1 MVRVR
6 LLAAS
11 LVFTV
16 AVGCAAP
23 EGSGL
28 ALAPQGSGAS
38 VVFDIEERPFP
49 NVPLPNDF
57 ASRFDATSP
66 TKKRLNA
73 SKTASTAWER
83 ATRDELARLDG
94 WGTYAPMSLS
104 FTKQLDLGNIARRH
118 VGDDY
123 DQRDDVL
130 YVIDV
135 TPNSPDLCQSVPLD
149 VGNDNFPAVIEDRD
163 YFPNDPRGDT
173 GNLLFE
179 EVEEDLN
186 RNGALDPGED
196 TDMDGVLDHPNVRFE
211 GDPKVMLHYERETRS
226 LLFRPLMP
234 LRERTTYAVV
244 VTRRLVDEDGRPVRS
259 PFAYVNHTSQTA
271 ALAPLP
277 GCLPNHGL
285 ALDDVAFTWTFT
297 TQSVSSYFVAI
308 RDGLRGLGPLARLS
322 TEFPSKLVDLDSV
335 RDDPTRTLNVK
346 IVPGDQ
352 LVNALASLLPGLLG
366 ADADSP
372 QIRALTDGFKAIDF
386 FATGAFESPQF
397 FARTD
402 AAGAPLPIH
411 QQTWRLNPETGAID
425 LPGGK
430 PRSEK
435 VTFWLAVPKHR
446 TGPAPLAIAGHG
458 YGSNKLEGLFYSGL
472 FARQGIASIAID
484 CPSHGLG
491 FGDLEL
497 QAAEGLF
504 TSKGLTGLFKGL
516 RRDRAFDQTGDGV
529 ADSGADFW
537 TAYAVHT
544 RDMVRQ
550 STVDYLRLVH
560 VLESFDGATRWDWDV
575 NRDGEKDLAGDFNG
589 DGVID
594 VGLGS
599 KLSMGGGSLGGIMS
613 ALVGGTEPRVGVVVP
628 ISAGAGFAEIGKRA
642 ANGGVKEAV
651 SLRMMGPL
659 LLTEKNA
666 QGRLDVWQYV
676 PDGNKRGRVKVGPV
690 DATLNEGDT
699 AVVTNLTTREHR
711 CARVQ
716 KNGLLRVAV
725 SSDQG
730 HQLRLDVYAGVLPSS
745 RPEGCV
751 VPAGA
756 VASWSLDAFGDDT
769 RWQGKTLAKG
779 APLIA
784 LGDGFGLRRGTPE
797 ARRFIGFAQTLLDAA
812 DPVNFAPNYQRRIL
826 QYGTGERVRTRALIM
841 NTVGDPV
848 VPVAAGTALAR
859 AAGYL
864 DLTSRDA
871 RYGKTV
877 NQVLVDSHII
887 EGVSRTSPFRNSRG
901 QPVLMDIENLS
912 STVPVDDKFD
922 VPRLTPPL
930 RHVFRSEVVGGTVG
944 VLYPMPSPTG
954 RHGFDLP
961 DPKKAF
967 DDGTYLV
974 NLLAR
979 YLASEGT
986 QVSFDGCQHTSSCPW
1001 ISQPVSG
1008 P

>member
-1 MVRVR
+1 MNRI
-6 LLAAS
+6 LSALLCCALAA
-11 LVFTV
+11 
-16 AVGCAAP
+16 CASPEARGLMLAP
-23 EGSGL
+23 EGT
-28 ALAPQGSGAS
+28 GAQ

-57 ASRFDATSP
+57 ATRFDATSP

-73 SKTASTAWER
+73 SKAASTAWER
-83 ATRDELARLDG
+83 AIRDELAKLDG

-104 FTKQLDLGNIARRH
+104 FTKQLDLRELANRH

-123 DQRDDVL
+123 DQSNDAL

-135 TPNSPDLCQSVPLD
+135 TPDSPEFCQAVPLD

-196 TDMDGVLDHPNVRFE
+196 TDMDGTLDHPNVLTP
-211 GDPKVMLHYERETRS
+211 GDSKVMLHYERETKS

-234 LRERTTYAVV
+234 MRERTTYAVV
-244 VTRRLVDEDGRPVRS
+244 ITKRLVDEDGRPVRS
-259 PFAYVNHTSQTA
+259 PFRYINHASQTS
-271 ALAPLP
+271 ALAPLE
-277 GCLPNHGL
+277 GCLPKHGL
-285 ALDDVAFTWTFT
+285 ALDDVAFTWSFT
-297 TQSVSSYFVAI
+297 TQSISSFFKTI
-308 RDGLRGLGPLARLS
+308 RDGLNGLGPLSRLA
-322 TEFPSKLVDLDSV
+322 TEFPPKLTDLDAV
-335 RDDPTRTLNVK
+335 REDPTRTLNVR

-352 LVNALASLLPGLLG
+352 LVGALASLLPGLLG

-372 QIRALTDGFKAIDF
+372 QVKSLIDGFKAIDF

-397 FARTD
+397 LPRRD
-402 AAGAPLPIH
+402 AANALLPIH
-411 QQTWRLNPETGAID
+411 QQTWKLNPETGAID
-425 LPGGK
+425 LPEGK
-430 PRSEK
+430 ARPEK
-435 VTFWLAVPKHR
+435 VTFWLAVPKNR
-446 TGPAPLAIAGHG
+446 RGPAPLAIAGHG
-458 YGSNKLEGLFYSGL
+458 YGSNKLEGLFYAGL
-472 FARQGIASIAID
+472 FARQGIAAIAID

-491 FGDLEL
+491 FGDLEV

-504 TSKGLTGLFKGL
+504 TSRGLTGLFKGL

-529 ADSGADFW
+529 ADSGADYW

-550 STVDYLRLVH
+550 STVDYLRLVQ
-560 VLESFDGATRWDWDV
+560 VLQTFDGATRWDWDV
-575 NRDGEKDLAGDFNG
+575 NRDGEKDLAGDFDG
-589 DGVID
+589 DGVVD
-594 VGLGS
+594 VGAAS

-613 ALVGGTEPRVGVVVP
+613 ALVGGTEPHVKVVVP

-642 ANGGVKEAV
+642 APGGVKEAV

-659 LLTEKNA
+659 LITEKNA
-666 QGRLDVWQYV
+666 QGGLDLWEYL
-676 PDGNKRGRVKVGPV
+676 PEGNKRGRVKVGPV
-690 DATLNEGDT
+690 TATLTPGDT
-699 AVVTNLTTREHR
+699 AVITNLTTKDMR
-711 CARVQ
+711 CAPVQ
-716 KNGLLRVAV
+716 QDGRLRAAV
-725 SSDQG
+725 TSDEG
-730 HQLRLDVYAGVLPSS
+730 NELMLEVFSGALPPKK
-745 RPEGCV
+745 PEGCAR
-751 VPAGA
+751 PTDQAPYWTITTFGY
-756 VASWSLDAFGDDT
+756 DAK
-769 RWQGKTLAKG
+769 WQGRTISKG

-784 LGDGFGLRRGTPE
+784 LGDGFGLKRGTPE
-797 ARRFIGFAQTLLDAA
+797 LRRFIGFAQTLLDSA
-812 DPVNFAPNYQRRIL
+812 DPVNFAPNYERRIL

-864 DLTSRDA
+864 DLTSRDP
-871 RYGKTV
+871 RYNKTV

-887 EGVSRTSPFRNSRG
+887 EGVTRTSPFRNSKG

-922 VPRLTPPL
+922 VPRLIPPL
-930 RHVFRSEVVGGTVG
+930 RHVARSAVVGGTVG

-961 DPKKAF
+961 DPKKAW

-974 NLLAR
+974 NMLGR

-986 QVSFDGCQHTSSCPW
+986 EVSFDGCQHTSTCPW
-1001 ISQPVSG
+1001 IAQPVLG

>member
-1 MVRVR
+1 MVRA

-11 LVFTV
+11 LVFI
-16 AVGCAAP
+16 AACASPEATGLMLAP
-23 EGSGL
+23 EGT
-28 ALAPQGSGAS
+28 GAS
-38 VVFDIEERPFP
+38 IVFDIEERPFP

-57 ASRFDATSP
+57 ASRFDASSP

-73 SKTASTAWER
+73 SKVASTAWER
-83 ATRDELARLDG
+83 AIRDELARLDG

-104 FTKQLDLGNIARRH
+104 FSKQLDLGNLARRH

-123 DQRDDVL
+123 DQSDDAL

-135 TPNSPDLCQSVPLD
+135 TPNSPEFCQAVPLD
-149 VGNDNFPAVIEDRD
+149 VGNGNFPAVIEDRD

-186 RNGALDPGED
+186 RNNVLDPGED
-196 TDMDGVLDHPNVRFE
+196 TDMDGVLDHPNVRVP
-211 GDPKVMLHYERETRS
+211 GDTNVMLHYERETKS

-234 LRERTTYAVV
+234 MRERTTYAVV
-244 VTRRLVDEDGRPVRS
+244 ITKRLIDEEGRPVRS
-259 PFAYVNHTSQTA
+259 PFRYINHASQTS

-277 GCLPNHGL
+277 GCLPHHGL
-285 ALDDVAFTWTFT
+285 ALDDIAFTWTFT
-297 TQSVSSYFVAI
+297 TQSVSSYFIAI
-308 RDGLRGLGPLARLS
+308 RDGLRGIGPLSRLA
-322 TEFPSKLVDLDSV
+322 TEFPPKLVDLDSV
-335 RDDPTRTLNVK
+335 RDDPTRLLNVK

-352 LVNALASLLPGLLG
+352 LVNALSSLLPGLLG

-372 QIRALTDGFKAIDF
+372 QIRSLTDGFKAIDF
-386 FATGAFESPQF
+386 FATGSFDSPQF
-397 FARTD
+397 FARRD
-402 AAGAPLPIH
+402 AAGALLPLH
-411 QQTWRLNPETGAID
+411 QQTWKLNPETGAID
-425 LPGGK
+425 LPEGK
-430 PRSEK
+430 ARSEK
-435 VTFWLAVPKHR
+435 VTFWLAVPKNR
-446 TGPAPLAIAGHG
+446 NGPAPLAIAGHG

-491 FGDLEL
+491 FGDLEV

-504 TSKGLTGLFKGL
+504 TSKGLTGLFRGL
-516 RRDRAFDQTGDGV
+516 RRDRAFDQTGDGI
-529 ADSGADFW
+529 ADSGADYW
-537 TAYAVHT
+537 TAYATHT

-550 STVDYLRLVH
+550 STVDYLRLVQ
-560 VLESFDGATRWDWDV
+560 VLETFDGTTRWEWDV

-589 DGVID
+589 DGIVD
-594 VGLGS
+594 VGTAS

-613 ALVGGTEPRVGVVVP
+613 AMVGGTEPRIGVVVP

-642 ANGGVKEAV
+642 APGGVKEAV

-659 LLTEKNA
+659 LITEKNA
-666 QGRLDVWQYV
+666 QGGLDLWQYV

-690 DATLNEGDT
+690 SATLNEGDT
-699 AVVTNLTTREHR
+699 AVVTNLTTKEYR

-716 KNGLLRVAV
+716 KNGMLRAAV
-725 SSDQG
+725 SSDEG
-730 HQLRLDVYAGVLPSS
+730 NRLKLDVYSGVLGQK
-745 RPEGCV
+745 RPEGCAI
-751 VPAGA
+751 PT
-756 VASWSLDAFGDDT
+756 DATPYWTLSSFGQDT
-769 RWQGKTLAKG
+769 KWQGRTLAKDS
-779 APLIA
+779 PLLA
-784 LGDGFGLRRGTPE
+784 LGDGFGLKRGTPE
-797 ARRFIGFAQTLLDAA
+797 ARRFIGFAQTLLDPA

-871 RYGKTV
+871 RYNKTV

-887 EGVSRTSPFRNSRG
+887 EGVARTSPFRNSRG
-901 QPVLMDIENLS
+901 QNVLMDIENLS

-922 VPRLTPPL
+922 VPRLNPPL
-930 RHVFRSEVVGGTVG
+930 RHVFKSEIVGGTVG
-944 VLYPMPSPTG
+944 VLYPMPNPTG

-961 DPKKAF
+961 DPKKAW

-974 NLLAR
+974 NMLAR
-979 YLASEGT
+979 YLSSEGT

-1001 ISQPVSG
+1001 IAQPISG

>member
-1 MVRVR
+1 MVRA

-11 LVFTV
+11 LVVIV
-16 AVGCAAP
+16 ACASPEASGLLLAP
-23 EGSGL
+23 EGT
-28 ALAPQGSGAS
+28 GAS
-38 VVFDIEERPFP
+38 IVFDIEERPFP

-73 SKTASTAWER
+73 SKVASTAWER
-83 ATRDELARLDG
+83 AIRDELARLDG

-104 FTKQLDLGNIARRH
+104 FTKQLDLGNLARRH

-123 DQRDDVL
+123 DQSDDAL

-135 TPNSPDLCQSVPLD
+135 TPNSPEYCQAVPLD
-149 VGNDNFPAVIEDRD
+149 VGNGNFPAVIEDRD

-186 RNGALDPGED
+186 RNNALDPGED
-196 TDMDGVLDHPNVRFE
+196 TDMDGILDHPNVRFD
-211 GDPKVMLHYERETRS
+211 GDTNVMLHYERETKS

-234 LRERTTYAVV
+234 MRERTTYAVV
-244 VTRRLVDEDGRPVRS
+244 ITKRLIDEEGRPVRS
-259 PFAYVNHTSQTA
+259 PFRYINHASQTS

-277 GCLPNHGL
+277 GCLPHHGL
-285 ALDDVAFTWTFT
+285 ALDDIAFTWTFT
-297 TQSVSSYFVAI
+297 TQSVSSYFIAI
-308 RDGLRGLGPLARLS
+308 RDGLRGIGPLSRLA
-322 TEFPSKLVDLDSV
+322 TEFPPKLVDLDSV
-335 RDDPTRTLNVK
+335 RDDPTRLLNVK

-352 LVNALASLLPGLLG
+352 LVNALSSLLPGLLG

-372 QIRALTDGFKAIDF
+372 QIRSLTDGFKAIDF
-386 FATGAFESPQF
+386 FATGSYDSPQF
-397 FARTD
+397 FARKD
-402 AAGAPLPIH
+402 AAGALLPLH
-411 QQTWRLNPETGAID
+411 QQTWKLNPETGAID
-425 LPGGK
+425 LPEGK
-430 PRSEK
+430 ARSEK
-435 VTFWLAVPKHR
+435 VTFWLAVPKNR
-446 TGPAPLAIAGHG
+446 NGPAPLAIAGHG

-491 FGDLEL
+491 FGDLEI

-516 RRDRAFDQTGDGV
+516 RRDRAFDQTGDGI
-529 ADSGADFW
+529 ADSGADYW
-537 TAYAVHT
+537 TAYATHT

-550 STVDYLRLVH
+550 STVDYLRLVQ
-560 VLESFDGATRWDWDV
+560 VLETFDGTTRWEWDV

-589 DGVID
+589 DGVVD
-594 VGLGS
+594 VGAAS

-613 ALVGGTEPRVGVVVP
+613 AMVGGTEPRIGVVVP

-642 ANGGVKEAV
+642 APGGVKEAV

-659 LLTEKNA
+659 LITEKNA
-666 QGRLDVWQYV
+666 QGGLDLWQYV
-676 PDGNKRGRVKVGPV
+676 PDGNKRGRVKIGPV
-690 DATLNEGDT
+690 SATLNEGDT
-699 AVVTNLTTREHR
+699 AVVTNLTTKEHR

-716 KNGLLRVAV
+716 KNGMLRAAV
-725 SSDQG
+725 SSDAG
-730 HQLRLDVYAGVLPSS
+730 NRLKLEVYSGVLAPK
-745 RPEGCV
+745 RPEGCAI
-751 VPAGA
+751 PTDATPY
-756 VASWSLDAFGDDT
+756 WSLSTFGQDT
-769 RWQGKTLAKG
+769 KWQGRELAKDS
-779 APLIA
+779 PLLA
-784 LGDGFGLRRGTPE
+784 LGDGFGLKRGTPE
-797 ARRFIGFAQTLLDAA
+797 ARRFIGFAQTLLDPA

-887 EGVSRTSPFRNSRG
+887 EGVSRTSPFKNSRG
-901 QPVLMDIENLS
+901 QNVLMDIENLS

-922 VPRLTPPL
+922 VPRLNPPL
-930 RHVFRSEVVGGTVG
+930 RHVFKSEIVGGTVG

-961 DPKKAF
+961 DPKKAW

-974 NLLAR
+974 NMLAR
-979 YLASEGT
+979 YLSSEGT

-1001 ISQPVSG
+1001 IAQPISG

>member
-1 MVRVR
+1 MVRA
-6 LLAAS
+6 LFAAS
-11 LVFTV
+11 LVV
-16 AVGCAAP
+16 IAACASPEASGLLLAP
-23 EGSGL
+23 EGT
-28 ALAPQGSGAS
+28 GAS
-38 VVFDIEERPFP
+38 IVFDIEERPFP

-57 ASRFDATSP
+57 ASRFDAASP

-73 SKTASTAWER
+73 SKVASTAWER
-83 ATRDELARLDG
+83 AIRDELARLDG

-104 FTKQLDLGNIARRH
+104 FTKQLDLGNLARRH

-123 DQRDDVL
+123 DQSDDAL

-135 TPNSPDLCQSVPLD
+135 TPNSPEYCQAVPLD
-149 VGNDNFPAVIEDRD
+149 VGNGNFPAVIEDRD

-186 RNGALDPGED
+186 RNNALDPGED
-196 TDMDGVLDHPNVRFE
+196 TDMDGILDHPNVRFD
-211 GDPKVMLHYERETRS
+211 GDTNVMLHYERETKS

-234 LRERTTYAVV
+234 MRERTTYAVV
-244 VTRRLVDEDGRPVRS
+244 ITKRLIDEEGRPVRS
-259 PFAYVNHTSQTA
+259 PFRYINHASQTS

-277 GCLPNHGL
+277 GCLPHHGL
-285 ALDDVAFTWTFT
+285 ALDDIAFTWTFT
-297 TQSVSSYFVAI
+297 TQSVSSYFIAI
-308 RDGLRGLGPLARLS
+308 RDGLRGIGPLSRLA
-322 TEFPSKLVDLDSV
+322 TEFPPKLVDLDSV
-335 RDDPTRTLNVK
+335 RDDPTRLLNVK

-352 LVNALASLLPGLLG
+352 LVNALSSLLPGLLG

-372 QIRALTDGFKAIDF
+372 QIRSLTDGFKAIDF
-386 FATGAFESPQF
+386 FATGSYDSPQF
-397 FARTD
+397 FARKD
-402 AAGAPLPIH
+402 AAGALLPLH
-411 QQTWRLNPETGAID
+411 QQTWKLNPETGAID
-425 LPGGK
+425 LPEGK
-430 PRSEK
+430 ARSEK
-435 VTFWLAVPKHR
+435 VTFWLAVPKNR
-446 TGPAPLAIAGHG
+446 NGPAPLAIAGHG

-491 FGDLEL
+491 FGDLEI

-516 RRDRAFDQTGDGV
+516 RRDRAFDQTGDGI
-529 ADSGADFW
+529 ADSGADYW
-537 TAYAVHT
+537 TAYATHT

-550 STVDYLRLVH
+550 STVDYLRLVQ
-560 VLESFDGATRWDWDV
+560 VLETFDGTTRWEWDV

-589 DGVID
+589 DGIVD
-594 VGLGS
+594 VGAAS

-613 ALVGGTEPRVGVVVP
+613 AMVGGTEPRIGVVVP

-642 ANGGVKEAV
+642 APGGVKEAV

-659 LLTEKNA
+659 LITEKNA
-666 QGRLDVWQYV
+666 QGGLDLWEYV
-676 PDGNKRGRVKVGPV
+676 PDGNKRGRVKIGPV
-690 DATLNEGDT
+690 SATLNEGDT
-699 AVVTNLTTREHR
+699 AVVTNLTTNEHR

-716 KNGLLRVAV
+716 KNGMLRAAV
-725 SSDQG
+725 SSDAG
-730 HQLRLDVYAGVLPSS
+730 NRLKLEVYSGVLAPK
-745 RPEGCV
+745 RPEGCAI
-751 VPAGA
+751 PTDATPY
-756 VASWSLDAFGDDT
+756 WSLSTFGQDT
-769 RWQGKTLAKG
+769 KWQGRELAKDS
-779 APLIA
+779 PLLA
-784 LGDGFGLRRGTPE
+784 LGDGFGLKRGTPE
-797 ARRFIGFAQTLLDAA
+797 ARRFIGFAQTLLDPA

-901 QPVLMDIENLS
+901 QNVLMDIENLS

-922 VPRLTPPL
+922 VPRLNPPL
-930 RHVFRSEVVGGTVG
+930 RHVFKSEIVGGTVG
-944 VLYPMPSPTG
+944 VLYPMPNPTG

-961 DPKKAF
+961 DPKKAW

-974 NLLAR
+974 NMLAR
-979 YLASEGT
+979 YLSSEGT

-1001 ISQPVSG
+1001 IAQPISG

>member
-1 MVRVR
+1 MVRAF
-6 LLAAS
+6 LAAS
-11 LVFTV
+11 LVFT
-16 AVGCAAP
+16 ACASPEASGLLLAP
-23 EGSGL
+23 EGT
-28 ALAPQGSGAS
+28 GAS
-38 VVFDIEERPFP
+38 IVFDIEERPFP

-57 ASRFDATSP
+57 ASRFDAASP

-73 SKTASTAWER
+73 SKVASTAWER
-83 ATRDELARLDG
+83 AIRDELARLDG

-104 FTKQLDLGNIARRH
+104 FSKQLDLGNLARRH

-123 DQRDDVL
+123 DQSDDAL

-135 TPNSPDLCQSVPLD
+135 TPNSPEFCQAVPLD
-149 VGNDNFPAVIEDRD
+149 VGNGNFPAVIEDRD

-186 RNGALDPGED
+186 RNNALDPGED
-196 TDMDGVLDHPNVRFE
+196 TDMDGILDHPNVRFD
-211 GDPKVMLHYERETRS
+211 GDTNVMLHYERETKS

-234 LRERTTYAVV
+234 MRERTTYAVV
-244 VTRRLVDEDGRPVRS
+244 ITKRLIDEEGRPVRS
-259 PFAYVNHTSQTA
+259 PFRYINHASQTS

-277 GCLPNHGL
+277 GCLPHHGL
-285 ALDDVAFTWTFT
+285 ALDDIAFTWTFT
-297 TQSVSSYFVAI
+297 TQSVSSYFLAI
-308 RDGLRGLGPLARLS
+308 RDGLRGLGPLSRLA
-322 TEFPSKLVDLDSV
+322 TEFPPKLVDLDSV
-335 RDDPTRTLNVK
+335 RDDPTRLLNVK

-352 LVNALASLLPGLLG
+352 LVNALSSLLPGLLG

-372 QIRALTDGFKAIDF
+372 QIRSLTDGFKAIDF
-386 FATGAFESPQF
+386 FATGSFDSPQF
-397 FARTD
+397 FARKD
-402 AAGAPLPIH
+402 AAGALLPLH
-411 QQTWRLNPETGAID
+411 QQTWKLNPETGAID
-425 LPGGK
+425 LPEGK
-430 PRSEK
+430 ARSEK
-435 VTFWLAVPKHR
+435 VTFWLAVPKNR
-446 TGPAPLAIAGHG
+446 NGPAPLAIAGHG

-491 FGDLEL
+491 FGDLEI

-516 RRDRAFDQTGDGV
+516 RRDRAFDQTGDGI
-529 ADSGADFW
+529 ADSGADYW
-537 TAYAVHT
+537 TAYATHT

-550 STVDYLRLVH
+550 STVDYLRLVQ
-560 VLESFDGATRWDWDV
+560 VLETFDGTTRWEWDV

-589 DGVID
+589 DGIVD
-594 VGLGS
+594 VGAAS

-613 ALVGGTEPRVGVVVP
+613 AMVGGTEPRVRVVVP
-628 ISAGAGFAEIGKRA
+628 ISAGGGFAEIGKRA
-642 ANGGVKEAV
+642 APGGVKEAV

-659 LLTEKNA
+659 LITEKNA
-666 QGRLDVWQYV
+666 QGGLDLWEYV

-690 DATLNEGDT
+690 SATLSEGDT
-699 AVVTNLTTREHR
+699 AVVTNLTTKEHR

-716 KNGLLRVAV
+716 KNGMLRAAV
-725 SSDQG
+725 SSDAG
-730 HQLRLDVYAGVLPSS
+730 NRLKLEVYSGVLAPK
-745 RPEGCV
+745 RPEGCAI
-751 VPAGA
+751 PT
-756 VASWSLDAFGDDT
+756 DATPYWILSTFGQDT
-769 RWQGKTLAKG
+769 KWQGRELAKDS
-779 APLIA
+779 PLLA
-784 LGDGFGLRRGTPE
+784 LGDGFGLKRGTPE
-797 ARRFIGFAQTLLDAA
+797 ARRFIGFAQTLLDPA

-887 EGVSRTSPFRNSRG
+887 EGVSRTSPFTNSRG
-901 QPVLMDIENLS
+901 QHVLMDIENLS

-922 VPRLTPPL
+922 VPRLNPPL
-930 RHVFRSEVVGGTVG
+930 RHVFKSEIVGGTVG

-961 DPKKAF
+961 DPKKAW

-974 NLLAR
+974 NMLAR
-979 YLASEGT
+979 YLSSEGT

-1001 ISQPVSG
+1001 IAQPISG

>member
-1 MVRVR
+1 MNRALRVAPLC
-6 LLAAS
+6 LLAA
-11 LVFTV
+11 
-16 AVGCAAP
+16 CAAP

-28 ALAPQGSGAS
+28 LLTPDGTGAEI
-38 VVFDIEERPFP
+38 VFDIEERPFP
-49 NVPLPNDF
+49 NIPLPNDF
-57 ASRFDATSP
+57 ATRFDATSP

-73 SKTASTAWER
+73 SKAASTAWER
-83 ATRDELARLDG
+83 AIRDELAKLDG

-104 FTKQLDLGNIARRH
+104 FTKQLDLLELRRRH

-123 DQRDDVL
+123 DQSNDAV
-130 YVIDV
+130 YVIDI
-135 TPNSPDLCQSVPLD
+135 TPDSPEFCQAVPLD

-163 YFPNDPRGDT
+163 YFPSDPRGDT

-179 EVEEDLN
+179 EVEEDG
-186 RNGALDPGED
+186 NGNGKLDPGED
-196 TDMDGVLDHPNVRFE
+196 TDMDGTLDHPNTLVP
-211 GDPKVMLHYERETRS
+211 GDEKVMLHYERETRS

-234 LRERTTYAVV
+234 MRERTTYAVV
-244 VTRRLVDEDGRPVRS
+244 VTRRLIDEDGRAVRS
-259 PFAYVNHTSQTA
+259 PFRYVNHASQTN

-277 GCLPNHGL
+277 SCLPRHGL
-285 ALDDVAFTWTFT
+285 GLDDVAFTWSFT
-297 TQSVSSYFVAI
+297 TQSISSFFKAI
-308 RDGLRGLGPLARLS
+308 RDGLYGQGPLSRLA
-322 TEFPSKLVDLDSV
+322 TAYPPQLTDLDAV
-335 RDDPTRTLNVK
+335 REDPSRTLNVR
-346 IVPGDQ
+346 IVPGEQ
-352 LVNALASLLPGLLG
+352 LVGALANLLPGLLG

-372 QIRALTDGFKAIDF
+372 QIKSLIDGFKAIDF
-386 FATGAFESPQF
+386 FATGSFTSPQF
-397 FARTD
+397 FPRRDSAD
-402 AAGAPLPIH
+402 ALLPLH
-411 QQTWRLNPETGAID
+411 QQTWKLNPETGAID
-425 LPGGK
+425 LPENK
-430 PRSEK
+430 ARSEK
-435 VTFWLAVPKHR
+435 VTFWLAVPR
-446 TGPAPLAIAGHG
+446 NRQGPAPLAIAGHG

-484 CPSHGLG
+484 CSSHGLG

-504 TSKGLTGLFKGL
+504 ASKGLTGLFKGL
-516 RRDRAFDQTGDGV
+516 RRDRAFDQTGDGI

-544 RDMVRQ
+544 RDNVRQ

-560 VLESFDGATRWDWDV
+560 VLQSFDGTTRWDWDV
-575 NRDGEKDLAGDFNG
+575 NRDGVKDLAGDFDG

-594 VGLGS
+594 VGAAS

-613 ALVGGTEPRVGVVVP
+613 ALVGGAEPKVKVVVP

-642 ANGGVKEAV
+642 APGGVKEAV

-659 LLTEKNA
+659 LLTVKNA
-666 QGRLDVWQYV
+666 QGALELWQYL
-676 PDGNKRGRVKVGPV
+676 PEGNKRGRVKVGTVSTPL
-690 DATLNEGDT
+690 AEGDT
-699 AVVTNLTTREHR
+699 AVLTNLSTGDLR

-716 KNGLLRVAV
+716 KGGILRAAV
-725 SSDQG
+725 TSDEG
-730 HQLRLDVYAGVLPSS
+730 NRLRLEVFEGALPPKK
-745 RPEGCV
+745 PEGCV
-751 VPAGA
+751 RPGDRDPYWATSEFG
-756 VASWSLDAFGDDT
+756 LDT
-769 RWQGKTLAKG
+769 KWMGKSISSG

-784 LGDGFGLRRGTPE
+784 LGDGFGLKRGTPE
-797 ARRFIGFAQTLLDAA
+797 LRRFIGFAQVLLDAA

-826 QYGTGERVRTRALIM
+826 EYGTGERVRTRALIM

-864 DLTSRDA
+864 DLTSRDP
-871 RYGKTV
+871 RYNKTV

-887 EGVSRTSPFRNSRG
+887 EGVTRTSPFRNSKG
-901 QPVLMDIENLS
+901 QPVLMDIENFA

-922 VPRLTPPL
+922 VPRLVPPL
-930 RHVFRSEVVGGTVG
+930 RHVFKSPVVGGTVG
-944 VLYPMPSPTG
+944 VLYPMPNPTG

-961 DPKKAF
+961 DPKKPW

-986 QVSFDGCQHTSSCPW
+986 AVSFDGCQHTSSCAW
-1001 ISQPVSG
+1001 IAQPTSAPG

>member
-1 MVRVR
+1 MVRA

-11 LVFTV
+11 LVFT
-16 AVGCAAP
+16 ACASPEASGLLLAP
-23 EGSGL
+23 EGT
-28 ALAPQGSGAS
+28 GAS
-38 VVFDIEERPFP
+38 IVFDIEERPFP

-57 ASRFDATSP
+57 ASRFDAASP

-73 SKTASTAWER
+73 SKVASTAWER
-83 ATRDELARLDG
+83 AIRDELARLDG

-104 FTKQLDLGNIARRH
+104 FTKQLDLGNLARRH

-123 DQRDDVL
+123 DQSDDAL

-135 TPNSPDLCQSVPLD
+135 TPNSPEYCQAVPLD
-149 VGNDNFPAVIEDRD
+149 VGNGNFPAVIEDRD

-186 RNGALDPGED
+186 RNNALDPGED
-196 TDMDGVLDHPNVRFE
+196 TDMDGILDHPNVRFD
-211 GDPKVMLHYERETRS
+211 GDTNVMLHYERETKS

-234 LRERTTYAVV
+234 MRERTTYAVV
-244 VTRRLVDEDGRPVRS
+244 ITKRLIDEEGRPVRS
-259 PFAYVNHTSQTA
+259 PFRYINHASQTS

-277 GCLPNHGL
+277 GCLPHHGL
-285 ALDDVAFTWTFT
+285 ALDDIAFTWTFT
-297 TQSVSSYFVAI
+297 TQSVSSYFIAI
-308 RDGLRGLGPLARLS
+308 RDGLRGLGPLSRLA
-322 TEFPSKLVDLDSV
+322 TEFPPKLVDLDSV
-335 RDDPTRTLNVK
+335 RDDPTRLLNVK

-352 LVNALASLLPGLLG
+352 LVNALSSLLPGLLG

-372 QIRALTDGFKAIDF
+372 QIRSLTDGFKAIDF
-386 FATGAFESPQF
+386 FATGSYDSPQF
-397 FARTD
+397 FARKD
-402 AAGAPLPIH
+402 AAGALLPLH
-411 QQTWRLNPETGAID
+411 QQTWKLNPETGAID
-425 LPGGK
+425 LPEGK
-430 PRSEK
+430 ARSEK
-435 VTFWLAVPKHR
+435 VTFWLAVPKNR
-446 TGPAPLAIAGHG
+446 NGPAPLAIAGHG

-491 FGDLEL
+491 FGDLEI

-516 RRDRAFDQTGDGV
+516 RRDRAFDQTGDGI
-529 ADSGADFW
+529 ADSGADYW
-537 TAYAVHT
+537 TAYATHT

-550 STVDYLRLVH
+550 STVDYLRLVQ
-560 VLESFDGATRWDWDV
+560 VLETFDGTTRWEWDV

-594 VGLGS
+594 IGAAS

-613 ALVGGTEPRVGVVVP
+613 AMVGGTEPRIGVVVP
-628 ISAGAGFAEIGKRA
+628 ISAGGGFAEIGKRA
-642 ANGGVKEAV
+642 APGGVKEAV

-659 LLTEKNA
+659 LITEKNA
-666 QGRLDVWQYV
+666 QGGLDLWEYV
-676 PDGNKRGRVKVGPV
+676 PDGNKRGRVKIGPV
-690 DATLNEGDT
+690 SEPLNEGDT
-699 AVVTNLTTREHR
+699 AVVTNLTTNEHR

-716 KNGLLRVAV
+716 KNGMLRAAV
-725 SSDQG
+725 SSDAG
-730 HQLRLDVYAGVLPSS
+730 NRLKLEVYAGVLAPK
-745 RPEGCV
+745 RPEGCAI
-751 VPAGA
+751 PSDATPY
-756 VASWSLDAFGDDT
+756 WSLSTFGQDT
-769 RWQGKTLAKG
+769 KWQGRELAKDS
-779 APLIA
+779 PLLA
-784 LGDGFGLRRGTPE
+784 LGDGFGLKRGTPE
-797 ARRFIGFAQTLLDAA
+797 ARRFIGFAQTLLDPA

-887 EGVSRTSPFRNSRG
+887 EGVSRTSPFTNSRG
-901 QPVLMDIENLS
+901 QHVLMDIENLS

-922 VPRLTPPL
+922 VPRLNPPL
-930 RHVFRSEVVGGTVG
+930 RHVFKSEIVGGTVG

-961 DPKKAF
+961 DPKKAW

-974 NLLAR
+974 NMLAR
-979 YLASEGT
+979 YLSSEGT

-1001 ISQPVSG
+1001 IAQPISG

>member
-1 MVRVR
+1 MLRV
-6 LLAAS
+6 LTAS
-11 LVFTV
+11 LLFVC
-16 AVGCAAP
+16 ACAAP

-28 ALAPQGSGAS
+28 MLAPEGTGAAI
-38 VVFDIEERPFP
+38 VFDIEERPFP

-73 SKTASTAWER
+73 SKTAPTAWER
-83 ATRDELARLDG
+83 AIREELAKLDG

-104 FTKQLDLGNIARRH
+104 FTKHLDLGELARRH

-123 DQRDDVL
+123 DQSNDAL

-135 TPNSPDLCQSVPLD
+135 NPDSPEFCEAVPLD

-163 YFPNDPRGDT
+163 YFPNDPRGET

-186 RNGALDPGED
+186 RNNVLDPGED
-196 TDMDGVLDHPNVRFE
+196 TDMDGTLDHPNVRFP
-211 GDPKVMLHYERETRS
+211 GDTKTMLHYERETKS

-234 LRERTTYAVV
+234 MRERNVYAVV
-244 VTRRLVDEDGRPVRS
+244 ITKRLVDEDGRPVRS
-259 PFAYVNHTSQTA
+259 PFRYINHASQTA
-271 ALAPLP
+271 ALAHLP
-277 GCLPNHGL
+277 DCLPKHGL
-285 ALDDVAFTWTFT
+285 ALDDVAFTWSFT
-297 TQSVSSYFVAI
+297 TQSISSYFKVI
-308 RDGLRGLGPLARLS
+308 RDGLNGMGPLSRLA
-322 TEFPSKLVDLDSV
+322 TEFPPKLTDLDSV
-335 RDDPTRTLNVK
+335 REDPTRTLNVR

-352 LVNALASLLPGLLG
+352 LVGALASLLPGLLG
-366 ADADSP
+366 ADSDSP
-372 QIRALTDGFKAIDF
+372 QIRSLIDGFKAIDF
-386 FATGAFESPQF
+386 FVTGAFDSPQF
-397 FARTD
+397 FPRKD
-402 AAGAPLPIH
+402 AAGNLLPLH
-411 QQTWRLNPETGAID
+411 QQTWKLNPETGAID
-425 LPGGK
+425 LPEGK
-430 PRSEK
+430 ARTEK
-435 VTFWLAVPKHR
+435 VTFWLAVPKNR
-446 TGPAPLAIAGHG
+446 RGPAPLAIAGHG

-504 TSKGLTGLFKGL
+504 ASKGLIGLFRGL
-516 RRDRAFDQTGDGV
+516 KRDRAFDQTGDV
-529 ADSGADFW
+529 KPDSGADYW

-550 STVDYLRLVH
+550 STVDYLRLVQ
-560 VLESFDGATRWDWDV
+560 VLQTFDGTTRWEWDV
-575 NRDGEKDLAGDFNG
+575 NRDGVKDLAGDFDG

-594 VGLGS
+594 VGAAS

-613 ALVGGTEPRVGVVVP
+613 ALVGGTEPHVGVVVP

-642 ANGGVKEAV
+642 APGGVKEAV

-659 LLTEKNA
+659 LITEKSA
-666 QGRLDVWQYV
+666 DGLELWQYL
-676 PDGNKRGRVKVGPV
+676 PNGNNRGRVKVGPV
-690 DATLNEGDT
+690 KATLVEGDT
-699 AVVTNLTTREHR
+699 AVITNLVSKEWR

-716 KNGLLRVAV
+716 KDGLLRATV
-725 SSDQG
+725 SSDEG
-730 HQLRLDVYAGVLPSS
+730 NALKLDFYSGVLAPK
-745 RPEGCV
+745 RPEGCALPKEQLPYLSITTFGV
-751 VPAGA
+751 
-756 VASWSLDAFGDDT
+756 DAK
-769 RWQGKTLAKG
+769 WQGRDIAKG

-784 LGDGFGLRRGTPE
+784 LGDGFGLKRGTPE
-797 ARRFIGFAQTLLDAA
+797 LRRFIGFAQTLLDAS

-826 QYGTGERVRTRALIM
+826 EYGNGERVRTRALIM

-859 AAGYL
+859 SAGYL
-864 DLTSRDA
+864 DLTSRDP
-871 RYGKTV
+871 RYNKTV

-887 EGVSRTSPFRNSRG
+887 EGVSRTSPYLNSRG
-901 QPVLMDIENLS
+901 QHVLMDIENLS
-912 STVPVDDKFD
+912 STVPVNDGFD
-922 VPRLTPPL
+922 VPRLNPPL
-930 RHVFRSEVVGGTVG
+930 RHVFPSATVGGTVG

-954 RHGFDLP
+954 RHGFELP
-961 DPKKAF
+961 DPKKTW

-979 YLASEGT
+979 YLASDGT
-986 QVSFDGCQHTSSCPW
+986 VVSFDGCQHTSSCSW
-1001 ISQPVSG
+1001 IAQPVSG